1 MACCLTRTRMPAR
14 VLDKGM
20 PLLVAE
26 IVWPGPDI
34 DPSEVIAERLG
45 ISMGEVSE
53 WQMLRRSVDGRRR
66 PPRWLANYRVVLKE
80 DEALVLARKIHG
92 VRPFTDRDNSRFSLD
107 DPPSDPRP
115 SWPGSV
121 RPIVVGAGP
130 AGMFAALRLAEAG
143 APALLLERGQGVE
156 KRHYAVRD
164 FWRHGTLDENSNV
177 VFGEGGAGAFSDGK
191 IYTRRRDGD
200 LGWIFRRLVAAGAD
214 RDILAEGY
222 AHLGTDKIREIL
234 PRLRQRM
241 MDLGVEIR
249 FDARVDSLM
258 VQDDVVTGVRL
269 AGGTEIVGAPVIV
282 ATGHSARDSWNWML
296 DAGATA
302 EPRPIHIGA
311 RVEHPQRLIDRAR
324 YGAERGEFPP
334 ASYRLRSNPSDGRSA
349 HTFCMCPGGTVVPAS
364 NHSERVVVNG
374 MSYSRRQAFHANS
387 AIIVSVEV
395 EDYDGTD
402 PLAGVRFQDAI
413 EARAYAAGGGSFAAP
428 AQRVED
434 FLNDRPS
441 TELPKNSYILG
452 TKPADLRDVLPP
464 FIVEGMKTAI
474 RHFEGRV
481 KGFAGPDGVIIA
493 PETRTTAPLRFHRD
507 EFMTSTTLPNLMPIG
522 EGAGYAGGI
531 ISAALEGYR
540 AAQVLVDRYCPVN
553 DSLSEHR

>member
-1 MACCLTRTRMPAR
+1 MPAR
-14 VLDKGM
+14 VLDVCM

-45 ISMGEVSE
+45 VSVDDVDD

-66 PPRWLANYRVVLKE
+66 PPRWLANYRVSLNR
-80 DEALVLARKIHG
+80 DENAILDRKIHG
-92 VRPFTDRDNSRFSLD
+92 VRLFSDRDKSRFALD
-107 DPPSDPRP
+107 DPFPVARKK
-115 SWPGSV
+115 WPDGV

-130 AGMFAALRLAEAG
+130 AGIFAALRLAEAG

-164 FWRHGTLDENSNV
+164 FWRHGNLDEDSNV

-214 RDILAEGY
+214 REILAEGY

-241 MDLGVEIR
+241 IELGVEVR
-249 FDARVDSLM
+249 FEARVDALV
-258 VQDDVVTGVRL
+258 VQSGVVEGVRL
-269 AGGTEIVGAPVIV
+269 SDGTEILGAPVIV
-282 ATGHSARDSWNWML
+282 ATGHSARDSWDWMM
-296 DAGATA
+296 DAGAKA

-311 RVEHPQRLIDRAR
+311 RIEHPQRLIDRSR
-324 YGAERGEFPP
+324 YGQERGEFPP
-334 ASYRLRSNPSDGRSA
+334 ASYRLRSNPPDGRSA
-349 HTFCMCPGGTVVPAS
+349 HTFCMCPGGTVVPAT
-364 NHSERVVVNG
+364 NHSDRVVVNG
-374 MSYSRRQAFHANS
+374 MSYSRRTAFHANS
-387 AIIVSVEV
+387 AVIVSVEI

-413 EARAYAAGGGSFAAP
+413 ESRAYAAGGGGFAAP

-441 TELPKNSYILG
+441 LDLPKNSYILG
-452 TKPADLRDVLPP
+452 TKSVDLRDVLPP
-464 FIVEGMKTAI
+464 FIVEGMKKAI
-474 RHFEGRV
+474 LHFEGRV

-493 PETRTTAPLRFHRD
+493 PETRTTAPLRFLRD

-540 AAQVLVDRYCPVN
+540 AAQILVDRHCPE
-553 DSLSEHR
+553 DSP